1 MVNLQNPYSIQ
12 KPPLKLFIAVPFL
25 YIAGYLLSR
34 YSNIYFIYQF
44 SISALLSVVIAI
56 FFDKD
61 ILSSDR
67 LFSDKFLQLDMI
79 FVLLTPVA
87 AAGGLYLV
95 STHLAG
101 YPLLHTVFSSGS
113 KITNPELFVMM
124 TAVFV
129 PVTEIFFRGFLQF
142 NLMRLTGDIAGSVIA
157 AFIFG
162 AFFVFAGV
170 QWLTPVCIA
179 LGLYSSFI
187 YCKYRSVITNIIIH
201 VIIIILMFAIRF

>member
-12 KPPLKLFIAVPFL
+12 KPPLKLFISVPFL
-25 YIAGYLLSR
+25 YLAGYLLSK
-34 YSNIYFIYQF
+34 YTNIYFIYQF
-44 SISALLSVVIAI
+44 SISVLLSVVIAI

-67 LFSDKFLQLDMI
+67 FFSDKFLQLDMI

-95 STHLAG
+95 SRHLAG

-113 KITNPELFVMM
+113 KIPNPELFVMM

-157 AFIFG
+157 ALIFG
-162 AFFVFAGV
+162 VFFMFAGV
-170 QWLTPVCIA
+170 HWLTPVCIG

-187 YCKYRSVITNIIIH
+187 YCKYRSVITNIIIN